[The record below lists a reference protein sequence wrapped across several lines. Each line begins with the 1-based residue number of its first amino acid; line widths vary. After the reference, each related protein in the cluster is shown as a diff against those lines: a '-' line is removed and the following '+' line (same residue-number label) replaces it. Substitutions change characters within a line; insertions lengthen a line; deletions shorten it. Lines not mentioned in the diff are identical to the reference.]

1 MTQDPTLR
9 LQAPLQAYDSMSH
22 AVVVT
27 DAEGAI
33 VSVNAAYCRVTG
45 WRLEEVLGHSLQD
58 LAATGQQAAQQANNA
73 TEAMW
78 NALLTR
84 GHWQGELWHRRKG
97 GESHPEFL
105 TVDALSAE
113 DGATTGA
120 TTGFVAVFADPGER
134 AQNEARQSYL
144 AFHDALTELPN
155 QTLFHDRLERAVS
168 VARRKGGQIGVQIV
182 DLDGFREINDSFG
195 QEAGDLLLQ
204 AAAKRITDC
213 LRESDTVARLDHDRF
228 GVILPVLEG
237 AKGAR
242 EAAQRILAAL
252 CRPIY
257 LAGDEISLGASIGIA
272 LLPGDGVT
280 ADELAANA
288 ELAMAEVKRQGK
300 RAFAFCE
307 DVGPQAGKRRAAV

>member
-1 MTQDPTLR
+1 MTQDLTL
-9 LQAPLQAYDSMSH
+9 PLQAYDSMSH
-22 AVVVT
+22 AVMVT

-33 VSVNAAYCRVTG
+33 VSVNGAYCRVTG
-45 WRLEEVLGHSLQD
+45 WRPEQVRGRSLQD
-58 LAATGQQAAQQANNA
+58 LAATGQQADDGA
-73 TEAMW
+73 EAMW

-84 GHWQGELWHRRKG
+84 GHWQGELWHRRKSG
-97 GESHPEFL
+97 ASHPEFL
-105 TVDALSAE
+105 TVDALRAE
-113 DGATTGA
+113 DGA

-155 QTLFHDRLERAVS
+155 QVLFHDRLERAVS
-168 VARRKGGQIGVQIV
+168 VARRKGGQIGVQVV

-195 QEAGDLLLQ
+195 PEAGDLLLQ

-213 LRESDTVARLDHDRF
+213 LRESDTVARLDNDRF

-280 ADELAANA
+280 ADELAGNA
-288 ELAMAEVKRQGK
+288 ELAMVEVKRRGK
-300 RAFAFCE
+300 RAFAFCA

>member
-1 MTQDPTLR
+1 MTQDPTLP
-9 LQAPLQAYDSMSH
+9 AKVFDSMSH
-22 AVVVT
+22 AVMVT

-45 WRLEEVLGHSLQD
+45 WRLEEVLGQSLQD
-58 LAATGQQAAQQANNA
+58 LAATGQQATDA
-73 TEAMW
+73 TEAIW
-78 NALLTR
+78 NALLTQ
-84 GHWQGELWHRRKG
+84 GHWQGELWHRRKTG
-97 GESHPEFL
+97 ASHPEFL
-105 TVDALSAE
+105 TVDALRAE
-113 DGATTGA
+113 DGGA
-120 TTGFVAVFADPGER
+120 TGFVAVFADPGER

-168 VARRKGGQIGVQIV
+168 VARRKGGQIGVQVV
-182 DLDGFREINDSFG
+182 DLDSFREINDSFG

-204 AAAKRITDC
+204 AAAKRIKDC
-213 LRESDTVARLDHDRF
+213 LRESDTVARLDNDRF

-272 LLPGDGVT
+272 LLPGDGVS
-280 ADELAANA
+280 ADELAGSA
-288 ELAMAEVKRQGK
+288 ELAMTEVKRRGK

-307 DVGPQAGKRRAAV
+307 DVGPQAQKRRAAV

>member
-1 MTQDPTLR
+1 MTQDPTLPA
-9 LQAPLQAYDSMSH
+9 QALDSMSH
-22 AVVVT
+22 AVMVI

-33 VSVNAAYCRVTG
+33 VSVNAAYCRTTG
-45 WRLEEVLGHSLQD
+45 WRPEEVLGQSLQD
-58 LAATGQQAAQQANNA
+58 LATTGQQEAVA
-73 TEAMW
+73 TEAIW

-84 GHWQGELWHRRKG
+84 GHWQGELWHRRKT

-105 TVDALSAE
+105 TVDALGTEA
-113 DGATTGA
+113 GV

-134 AQNEARQSYL
+134 AQNEVRQSYL

-168 VARRKGGQIGVQIV
+168 IARRKGGQIGIQIIG
-182 DLDGFREINDSFG
+182 LDGFREINNSFG

-204 AAAKRITDC
+204 AAAKRIADS
-213 LRESDTVARLDHDRF
+213 LRESDTVARLANDRF
-228 GVILPVLEG
+228 GVILPVIEG

-257 LAGDEISLGASIGIA
+257 LAGDEISLSASIGIA

-280 ADELAANA
+280 ANELARSA

-307 DVGPQAGKRRAAV
+307 DVGPQAGRHRAAV

>member
-1 MTQDPTLR
+1 MTQDPTLADQI
-9 LQAPLQAYDSMSH
+9 LDTMSH
-22 AVVVT
+22 AVIVT

-33 VSVNAAYCRVTG
+33 VSVNPAYSRITG
-45 WRLEEVLGHSLQD
+45 WRAEEVLGQSLQD
-58 LAATGQQAAQQANNA
+58 LAATGQQEAGAA
-73 TEAMW
+73 EAMW
-78 NALLTR
+78 TAILSE
-84 GHWQGELWHRRKG
+84 GHWQGELWHRRKSG
-97 GESHPEFL
+97 ASGPEFL
-105 TVDALSAE
+105 TVDALRAE
-113 DGATTGA
+113 DGAA
-120 TTGFVAVFADPGER
+120 TGFVAVFADPGEF
-134 AQNEARQSYL
+134 AKTEARQSYL

-155 QTLFHDRLERAVS
+155 QTLFDDRLERAVS

-204 AAAKRITDC
+204 AAAKRIKDC
-213 LRESDTVARLDHDRF
+213 LRESDTVARLDNNRF

-242 EAAQRILAAL
+242 EAAQRVLAAL

-272 LLPGDGVT
+272 LLPGNGVT
-280 ADELAANA
+280 AGELARNA
-288 ELAMAEVKRQGK
+288 ELTMAEVKRQGK

-307 DVGPQAGKRRAAV
+307 DVGLQAGKHRAAV